1 MSIDQ
6 FLEYLRYERNYSSHT
21 VLSYHKDLLQFR
33 DFVLSEC
40 GEFSLS
46 DVDSDLVRM
55 WVVHL
60 MESKMEASSV
70 RRKISALKSFY
81 RFLLKRGAVKKNPLI
96 NIISPKLSKKIPIFV
111 KETEMDR
118 LLDKG
123 QFGDGFES
131 VRNKAI
137 INLFYSTGIRRAEL
151 LGLKDS
157 DVDFEVSSLKV
168 TGKRNKQRIIP
179 LGDEIRSLL
188 WAYLEERDARIGPGD
203 GFLFV
208 DENGDCLKPASV
220 YKIVKSML
228 SASTTLAKTSPH
240 VLRHSFATAMLNNGA
255 KLNSVKELLGHS
267 SLASTEIY
275 THTTFEELNKTYNS
289 AHPRAENKKGG

>member
-1 MSIDQ
+1 MAIDQ

-21 VLSYHKDLLQFR
+21 VLSYHKDLLQFQS
-33 DFVLSEC
+33 FVLAEC
-40 GEFSLS
+40 GSFVLQE
-46 DVDSDLVRM
+46 VDSDLVRM
-55 WVVHL
+55 WIVSM
-60 MESKMEASSV
+60 MEQKMEASSV

-81 RFLLKRGAVKKNPLI
+81 RFLLKRGVVKKNPLI

-118 LLDKG
+118 LLDDG

-131 VRNKAI
+131 IRDKAI

-151 LGLKDS
+151 LGLKDQ
-157 DVDFEVSSLKV
+157 DVDFEASTLKV
-168 TGKRNKQRIIP
+168 TGKRNKQRIVP

-188 WAYLEERDARIGPGD
+188 WGYLGERDARIGPGN
-203 GFLFV
+203 GSFFV
-208 DENGDCLKPASV
+208 NEDGDCLTAAAV
-220 YKIVKSML
+220 YRIVKQLL

-275 THTTFEELNKTYNS
+275 THTTFEELKKTYNS